1 MKCQKIKK
9 RLSVFVDGEV
19 KEKEKNKILAHLSTC
34 TYCAQEV
41 KTLFS
46 LQALLVEEEKETI
59 KPSPYFTNK
68 LEQRIAQ
75 LEKKEGPLRKLLE
88 YVNQALVPATIT
100 SVLIIG
106 TLFGN
111 KLGEVF
117 YSRIS
122 KLLNPGESSSI
133 QETVNQSLYLNSLDD
148 FPSESL
154 GGVYIALI
162 TENQSSQSR

>member
-34 TYCAQEV
+34 PYCEQEA
-41 KTLFS
+41 KTLFL
-46 LQALLVEEEKETI
+46 LQALLEQEKETI

-88 YVNQALVPATIT
+88 CLNQALVPATIT

-133 QETVNQSLYLNSLDD
+133 QEAVDQSLYLNALDD

>member
-34 TYCAQEV
+34 PSCAQEA

-46 LQALLVEEEKETI
+46 LQALLEEEKETI

-75 LEKKEGPLRKLLE
+75 IEKKEGLLRNLLE
-88 YVNQALVPATIT
+88 YINRALVPATIT
-100 SVLIIG
+100 SALIIG

-111 KLGEVF
+111 TLGEVF

-122 KLLNPGESSSI
+122 KILNPGESSSI
-133 QETVNQSLYLNSLDD
+133 QETVDQSLYLNSLDD

>member
-19 KEKEKNKILAHLSTC
+19 KEKEQNKILAHLSTC
-34 TYCAQEV
+34 PYCAQEAN
-41 KTLFS
+41 TLFS
-46 LQALLVEEEKETI
+46 LQSLLEEEKETI
-59 KPSPYFTNK
+59 QPSPYFTNK

-75 LEKKEGPLRKLLE
+75 LETKEGSLRKLLE
-88 YVNQALVPATIT
+88 YINRALVPATIT

-122 KLLNPGESSSI
+122 KLLNPGESSST
-133 QETVNQSLYLNSLDD
+133 QEVVDQSLYLNSLDD

-154 GGVYIALI
+154 GWVYIALI

>member
-34 TYCAQEV
+34 PYCAQEA

-46 LQALLVEEEKETI
+46 LQALLEEEKETI

-75 LEKKEGPLRKLLE
+75 LEKKEGLLRNLLE
-88 YVNQALVPATIT
+88 YINRALVPATIT

-122 KLLNPGESSSI
+122 KILNPGESSSI
-133 QETVNQSLYLNSLDD
+133 QEVVDQSLYLNSLDD

>member
-34 TYCAQEV
+34 AYCAQEA

-46 LQALLVEEEKETI
+46 LQALLEEEKETI

-75 LEKKEGPLRKLLE
+75 LEKKEGLLRNLLE
-88 YVNQALVPATIT
+88 YINRALVPATIT

-122 KLLNPGESSSI
+122 KILNPGESSSI
-133 QETVNQSLYLNSLDD
+133 QEVVDQSLYLNSLDD

>member
-9 RLSVFVDGEV
+9 RLSVFADGEV
-19 KEKEKNKILAHLSTC
+19 KEKEKNKILEHLSTC
-34 TYCAQEV
+34 SYCAREAR
-41 KTLFS
+41 TLSS
-46 LQALLVEEEKETI
+46 LQALLEEEKETI
-59 KPSPYFTNK
+59 QPSPYFTNK

-75 LEKKEGPLRKLLE
+75 LETKEGPLRKLLE
-88 YVNQALVPATIT
+88 YINRALVPATIT
-100 SVLIIG
+100 SVLVIG

-111 KLGEVF
+111 KLGDVF

-122 KLLNPGESSSI
+122 RLLNPGESSSI
-133 QETVNQSLYLNSLDD
+133 QETVDQSLYLNSLDD

>member
-1 MKCQKIKK
+1 MRCRKVKK
-9 RLSVFVDGEV
+9 KLSAFVDGEF
-19 KEKEKNKILAHLSTC
+19 KEKEKNKILSHLSTC
-34 TYCAQEV
+34 PSCEQET

-46 LQALLVEEEKETI
+46 LQALLEEGKETI
-59 KPSPYFTNK
+59 QPSLYFINK

-75 LEKKEGPLRKLLE
+75 LEKKESTLEKLLE
-88 YVNQALVPATIT
+88 RINQAFVPATIT
-100 SVLIIG
+100 AVLVIG
-106 TLFGN
+106 ILIGN

-122 KLLNPGESSSI
+122 KILNPGESSSI
-133 QETVNQSLYLNSLDD
+133 QEVVDQSLYLNSLDD